1 MKAIG
6 QRGEKQLK
14 KKKKGQEVRIS
25 KEGEEDTVHEVWE
38 NFIAQRRSGKV
49 SVEHRG
55 SRAEFLPEGP
65 AVYC

>member
-1 MKAIG
+1 M
-6 QRGEKQLK
+6 
-14 KKKKGQEVRIS
+14 RIS
-25 KEGEEDTVHEVWE
+25 KEGEEDAVHGVWE
-38 NFIAQRRSGKV
+38 NFLAQRRSGKV